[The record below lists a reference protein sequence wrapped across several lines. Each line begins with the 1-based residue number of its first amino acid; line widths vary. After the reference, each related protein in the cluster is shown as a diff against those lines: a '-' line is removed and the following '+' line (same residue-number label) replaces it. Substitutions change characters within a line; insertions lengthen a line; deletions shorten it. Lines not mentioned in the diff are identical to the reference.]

1 MCIVI
6 LCGQTKWMMWV
17 MYRKMNRMYGQ
28 CKWWKNL
35 WKQNILLSQSHR
47 SSRRS
52 KHNVNDH
59 RAKMSS
65 QRTMQIQ
72 YLRCAR
78 HQNKCK
84 KWKRSDL
91 SRHLRPGC
99 RPLCN
104 YVYRNYRDYSNHRF
118 WLDANLRR
126 SKRQESNQSKILTHQ
141 CAYRSAHRRII
152 LPYHQT
158 SPIYRQ
164 RILKIHS
171 HSGVIPRSRRQSFRR
186 YPPLYSG
193 VQPVQSFRCYYD
205 LEPESNLY

>member
-1 MCIVI
+1 MSD
-6 LCGQTKWMMWV
+6 
-17 MYRKMNRMYGQ
+17 R
-28 CKWWKNL
+28 
-35 WKQNILLSQSHR
+35 H
-47 SSRRS
+47 
-52 KHNVNDH
+52 VNDH
-59 RAKMSS
+59 LQWLSS

-141 CAYRSAHRRII
+141 CAYRSAHRRVI
-152 LPYHQT
+152 LPHHQT
-158 SPIYRQ
+158 CPIYRE
-164 RILKIHS
+164 RFLKIHS
-171 HSGVIPRSRRQSFRR
+171 HSGVIPRSRRSH
-186 YPPLYSG
+186 SG
-193 VQPVQSFRCYYD
+193 VILRCTA
-205 LEPESNLY
+205 ECSRCSHSGVITIWNRNLIYISSSWNLDMYISLQIEKIECSI

>member
-1 MCIVI
+1 MSD
-6 LCGQTKWMMWV
+6 
-17 MYRKMNRMYGQ
+17 R
-28 CKWWKNL
+28 
-35 WKQNILLSQSHR
+35 H
-47 SSRRS
+47 
-52 KHNVNDH
+52 VNDH
-59 RAKMSS
+59 LQWLSS

-99 RPLCN
+99 CPLCN
-104 YVYRNYRDYSNHRF
+104 YVYRNYRDYRHHRF

-126 SKRQESNQSKILTHQ
+126 SERQGSSNQSKILTYQ
-141 CAYRSAHRRII
+141 RAYRSAHRRII
-152 LPYHQT
+152 LPHHQT

-171 HSGVIPRSRRQSFRR
+171 HSGVIPRSRRCH
-186 YPPLYSG
+186 SG
-193 VQPVQSFRCYYD
+193 VITIWNR
-205 LEPESNLY
+205 NLIYISSSWNLDMYISLQIEKIECSI